1 MAVMWMQMDQDTT
14 LVVDRQRCCGS
25 GNSQHCQHTARLPG
39 KIGVAILCFV
49 AFLIFF

>member
-14 LVVDRQRCCGS
+14 LVVDRQPGCVLAVLAVART
-25 GNSQHCQHTARLPG
+25 TATLPG